1 MKKQLLTLACASF
14 IACTCFGQT
23 MKKYEGLLFDK
34 MSPNGQWTTQAMQGS
49 VVIFNRVD
57 SVFYKYGEEDGMS
70 AYSIG
75 QGNAIN
81 NDGIIVGGI
90 SESQPAYWQDG
101 EWNLLPLAEADTV
114 VFNSADAIT
123 PDGRRIVGTM
133 ACTKWDLNASGQMLA
148 PVVWTKGEDGKYG
161 MYQRLPQPTR
171 DFSGRIPMY
180 ITARSISA
188 DGKTIF
194 GQISDYSGMYPCLIV
209 YKEDADGNWSYQT
222 LGQELLYK
230 EGTEFPAWPNYEP
243 KQPNIKNYMSE
254 QELAQY
260 NEAMALYED
269 STDLYNQGLIDKY
282 PSYPLYDDYLKNEA
296 KKEEY
301 TQACDKYEEENEAYR
316 DSTAVFY
323 DVFYEA
329 CTEKAFAFNEV
340 ITSENGR
347 YYVCSLSYPDPDG
360 DPLAWSQETITVPV
374 CFDLQ
379 AEGAPMTQLD
389 GNDVITCSV
398 LNDGTVFLAT
408 PSMEYTRNAYVIPA
422 GSKKAISFFDWMK
435 AKSLPAYNWMT
446 ENLSFDYEGVEYDDD
461 GNEILVNVPDSLIAG
476 TLSVNAEGTVFSA
489 FLWDAW
495 SLADK
500 GQYISY
506 FIDLNP
512 ASGVAAP
519 KAEVTEVKV
528 YPNPTTDILYIDGD
542 ICKINIFDLSGRVVY
557 ESSSVSSSI
566 PMASIAGR
574 GTYLV
579 KLTTTDGNIV
589 VKTVSVN

>member
-49 VVIFNRVD
+49 VVIFNRAD
-57 SVFYKYGEEDGMS
+57 SVFYVYGEEEGS

-90 SESQPAYWQDG
+90 SDSQPAYWQDG
-101 EWNLLPLAEADTV
+101 EWNLLPLAEADTIV
-114 VFNSADAIT
+114 YNSADAIT
-123 PDGRRIVGTM
+123 PDGRRIAGSL
-133 ACTKWDLNASGQMLA
+133 ACSRWGLDNNNQMLA

-161 MYQRLPQPTR
+161 LYQRLPQPTK
-171 DFSGRIPMY
+171 DFSGRAPQY

-194 GQISDYSGMYPCLIV
+194 GQIVDYTGMYPCLIV
-209 YKEDADGNWSYQT
+209 YKEDAEGKWSYQT

-243 KQPNIKNYMSE
+243 KQPKIQNYMSE
-254 QELAQY
+254 EELTEY
-260 NEAMALYED
+260 NDAMALYED
-269 STDLYNQGLIDKY
+269 SVDLYYQGLIDKY
-282 PSYPLYDDYLKNEA
+282 PSYPLYDDYLKNET

-301 TQACDKYEEENEAYR
+301 TQASDKYKKEYKAYQ
-316 DSTAVFY
+316 DSTNVFY

-329 CTEKAFAFNEV
+329 CTNKAFGSNEV
-340 ITSENGR
+340 VTSENGR
-347 YYVCSLSYPDPDG
+347 YYVSSLSCPDPNG
-360 DPLAWSQETITVPV
+360 DPLALEPEIITVPV

-379 AEGAPMTQLD
+379 AEKPTMIQLD
-389 GNDVITCSV
+389 GNDIITCSV
-398 LNDGTVFLAT
+398 LNDGTVFMAS
-408 PSMEYTRNAYVIPA
+408 PSMEYTRNAYVIPT
-422 GSKKAISFFDWMK
+422 GSKKAMSFFDWMK
-435 AKSLPAYNWMT
+435 AKNLPAYNWMT
-446 ENLSFDYEGVEYDDD
+446 ENLSFDYTGVKYDED

-476 TLSVNAEGTVFSA
+476 TISVNPEGTVFSA

-495 SLADK
+495 SLEDK

-519 KAEVTEVKV
+519 KAEATEVKV
-528 YPNPTTDILYIDGD
+528 SPTPTTDILYIDGD

>member
-49 VVIFNRVD
+49 VVIFNRAD
-57 SVFYKYGEEDGMS
+57 SVFYVYGEEEGS

-90 SESQPAYWQDG
+90 SDSQPAYWQDG
-101 EWNLLPLAEADTV
+101 EWNLLPLAEADTIV
-114 VFNSADAIT
+114 YNSADAIT
-123 PDGRRIVGTM
+123 PDGRRIAGSL
-133 ACTKWDLNASGQMLA
+133 ACSRWGLDNNNQMLA

-161 MYQRLPQPTR
+161 LYQRLPQPTK
-171 DFSGRIPMY
+171 DFSGRAPQY

-194 GQISDYSGMYPCLIV
+194 GQIVDYTGMYPCLIV
-209 YKEDADGNWSYQT
+209 YKEDAEGKWSYQT

-243 KQPNIKNYMSE
+243 KQPKIQNYMSE
-254 QELAQY
+254 EELTEY
-260 NEAMALYED
+260 NDAMALYED
-269 STDLYNQGLIDKY
+269 SVDLYYQGLIDKY
-282 PSYPLYDDYLKNEA
+282 PSYPLYDDYLKNET

-301 TQACDKYEEENEAYR
+301 TQASDKYKKEYKAYQ
-316 DSTAVFY
+316 DSTNVFY

-329 CTEKAFAFNEV
+329 CTNKAFGSNEV
-340 ITSENGR
+340 VTSENGR
-347 YYVCSLSYPDPDG
+347 YYVSSLSCPDPNG
-360 DPLAWSQETITVPV
+360 DPLALEPEIITVPV

-379 AEGAPMTQLD
+379 AEKPTMIQLD
-389 GNDVITCSV
+389 GNDIITCSV
-398 LNDGTVFLAT
+398 LNDGTVFMAS
-408 PSMEYTRNAYVIPA
+408 PSMEYTRNAYVIPT
-422 GSKKAISFFDWMK
+422 GSKKAMSFFDWMK
-435 AKSLPAYNWMT
+435 AKNLPAYNWMT
-446 ENLSFDYEGVEYDDD
+446 ENLSFDYTGVKYDED

-476 TLSVNAEGTVFSA
+476 TISVNPEGTVFSA

-495 SLADK
+495 SLEDK

-519 KAEVTEVKV
+519 KAEATEVKV

-579 KLTTTDGNIV
+579 KLTTIDGNIV

>member
-57 SVFYKYGEEDGMS
+57 SVFYVYGEEEGS

-90 SESQPAYWQDG
+90 SDSQPAYWQDG
-101 EWNLLPLAEADTV
+101 EWNLLPLAEADTIV
-114 VFNSADAIT
+114 YNSADAIT
-123 PDGRRIVGTM
+123 PDGRRIAGSL
-133 ACTKWDLNASGQMLA
+133 ACSRWGLDNNNQMLA

-161 MYQRLPQPTR
+161 LYQRLPQPTK
-171 DFSGRIPMY
+171 DFSGRAPQY

-188 DGKTIF
+188 DGNTIF
-194 GQISDYSGMYPCLIV
+194 GQIVDYTGMYPCLIV
-209 YKEDADGNWSYQT
+209 YKEDAEGKWSYQT

-243 KQPNIKNYMSE
+243 KQPKIQNYMSE
-254 QELAQY
+254 EELTEY
-260 NEAMALYED
+260 NDAMALYED
-269 STDLYNQGLIDKY
+269 SVDLYYQGLIDKY
-282 PSYPLYDDYLKNEA
+282 PSYPLYDDYLKNET

-301 TQACDKYEEENEAYR
+301 TQASDKYKKEYKAYQ
-316 DSTAVFY
+316 DSTNVFY

-329 CTEKAFAFNEV
+329 CTNKAFGSNEV
-340 ITSENGR
+340 VTSENGR
-347 YYVCSLSYPDPDG
+347 YYVSSLSCPDPNG
-360 DPLAWSQETITVPV
+360 DPLALEPEIITVPV

-379 AEGAPMTQLD
+379 AEKPTMIQLD
-389 GNDVITCSV
+389 GNDIITCSV
-398 LNDGTVFLAT
+398 LNDGTVFMAS
-408 PSMEYTRNAYVIPA
+408 PSMEYTRNAYVIPT
-422 GSKKAISFFDWMK
+422 GSKKAMSFFDWMK
-435 AKSLPAYNWMT
+435 AKNLPAYNWMT
-446 ENLSFDYEGVEYDDD
+446 ENLSFDYTGVKYDED

-476 TLSVNAEGTVFSA
+476 TISVNPEGTVFSA

-495 SLADK
+495 SLEDK

-519 KAEVTEVKV
+519 KAEATEVKV

-579 KLTTTDGNIV
+579 KLTTIDGNIV

>member
-49 VVIFNRVD
+49 VVIFNRAD
-57 SVFYKYGEEDGMS
+57 SVFYVYGEEEGS

-90 SESQPAYWQDG
+90 SDGQPAYWQDG
-101 EWNLLPLAEADTV
+101 EWNLLPLAEADTIV
-114 VFNSADAIT
+114 YNSADAIT
-123 PDGRRIVGTM
+123 PDGRRIAGSL
-133 ACTKWDLNASGQMLA
+133 ACSRWGLDNNNQMLA

-161 MYQRLPQPTR
+161 LYQRLPQPTK
-171 DFSGRIPMY
+171 DFSGRAPQY

-194 GQISDYSGMYPCLIV
+194 GQIVDYTGMYPCLIV
-209 YKEDADGNWSYQT
+209 YKEDAEGKWSYQT

-243 KQPNIKNYMSE
+243 KQPKIQNYMSE
-254 QELAQY
+254 EELTEY
-260 NEAMALYED
+260 NDAMALYED
-269 STDLYNQGLIDKY
+269 SVDLYYQGLIDKY
-282 PSYPLYDDYLKNEA
+282 PSYPLYDDYLKNET

-301 TQACDKYEEENEAYR
+301 TQASDKYKKEYKAYQ
-316 DSTAVFY
+316 DSTNVFY

-329 CTEKAFAFNEV
+329 CTNKAFGSNEV
-340 ITSENGR
+340 VTSENGR
-347 YYVCSLSYPDPDG
+347 YYVSSLSCPDPNG
-360 DPLAWSQETITVPV
+360 DPLALEPEIITVPV

-379 AEGAPMTQLD
+379 AEKPTMIQLD
-389 GNDVITCSV
+389 GNDIITCSV
-398 LNDGTVFLAT
+398 LNDGTVFMAS
-408 PSMEYTRNAYVIPA
+408 PSIEYTRNAYVIPT
-422 GSKKAISFFDWMK
+422 GSKKAMSFFDWMK
-435 AKSLPAYNWMT
+435 AKNLPAYNWMT
-446 ENLSFDYEGVEYDDD
+446 ENLSFDYTGVKYDED

-476 TLSVNAEGTVFSA
+476 TISVNPEGTVFSA

-495 SLADK
+495 SLEDK

-519 KAEVTEVKV
+519 KAEATEVKV

>member
-49 VVIFNRVD
+49 VVIFNRAD
-57 SVFYKYGEEDGMS
+57 SVFYVYGEEEGS

-90 SESQPAYWQDG
+90 SDSQPAYWQDG
-101 EWNLLPLAEADTV
+101 EWNLLPLAEADTIV
-114 VFNSADAIT
+114 YNSADAIT
-123 PDGRRIVGTM
+123 PDGRRIAGSL
-133 ACTKWDLNASGQMLA
+133 ACSRWGLDNNNQMLA

-161 MYQRLPQPTR
+161 LYQRLPQRTK
-171 DFSGRIPMY
+171 DFSGRAPQY

-194 GQISDYSGMYPCLIV
+194 GQIVDYTGMYPCLIV
-209 YKEDADGNWSYQT
+209 YKEDAEGKWSYQT

-243 KQPNIKNYMSE
+243 KQPKIQNYMSE
-254 QELAQY
+254 EELTEY
-260 NEAMALYED
+260 NDAMALYED
-269 STDLYNQGLIDKY
+269 SVDLYYQGLIDKY
-282 PSYPLYDDYLKNEA
+282 PSYPLYDDYLKNET

-301 TQACDKYEEENEAYR
+301 TQASDKYKKEYKAYQ
-316 DSTAVFY
+316 DSTNVFY

-329 CTEKAFAFNEV
+329 CTNKAFGSNEV
-340 ITSENGR
+340 VTSENGR
-347 YYVCSLSYPDPDG
+347 YYVSSLSCPDPNG
-360 DPLAWSQETITVPV
+360 DPLALEPEIITVPV

-379 AEGAPMTQLD
+379 AEKPTMIQLD
-389 GNDVITCSV
+389 GNDIITCSV
-398 LNDGTVFLAT
+398 LNDGTVFMAS
-408 PSMEYTRNAYVIPA
+408 PSMEYTRNAYVIPT
-422 GSKKAISFFDWMK
+422 GSKKAMSFFDWMK
-435 AKSLPAYNWMT
+435 AKNLPAYNWMT
-446 ENLSFDYEGVEYDDD
+446 ENLSFDYTGVKYDED

-476 TLSVNAEGTVFSA
+476 TISVNPEGTVFSA

-495 SLADK
+495 SLEDK

-519 KAEVTEVKV
+519 KAEATEVKV

>member
-34 MSPNGQWTTQAMQGS
+34 RSPNGQWTTQAMQGS
-49 VVIFNRVD
+49 VAIFNRVD
-57 SVFYKYGEEDGMS
+57 SMFYVYGEEEGS
-70 AYSIG
+70 TYSVG

-81 NDGIIVGGI
+81 NNGIIVGGI
-90 SESQPAYWQDG
+90 SDSQPAYWQDG
-101 EWNLLPLAEADTV
+101 EWNLLPLAEADTIV
-114 VFNSADAIT
+114 YNSADGIT
-123 PDGRRIVGTM
+123 PDGRRIVGSL
-133 ACTKWDLNASGQMLA
+133 ACSRWGLENNNQTLA

-161 MYQRLPQPTR
+161 LYQRLPQPAT
-171 DFSGRIPMY
+171 DFSGRAPQY
-180 ITARSISA
+180 ITAHSISD

-194 GQISDYSGMYPCLIV
+194 GQIVDYTGMYLCLIV
-209 YKEDADGNWSYQT
+209 YKEDAEGKWSYQT

-230 EGTEFPAWPNYEP
+230 EGTEFPAWPKYEP
-243 KQPNIKNYMSE
+243 KQPQIQNYMSE
-254 QELAQY
+254 EELAEY
-260 NEAMALYED
+260 DEAMALYND
-269 STDLYNQGLIDKY
+269 STDLYYQGLIDKF
-282 PSYPLYDDYLKNEA
+282 PSYPLYDNYLKNEA

-301 TQACDKYEEENEAYR
+301 TQACNKYEKENKAYQ
-316 DSTAVFY
+316 DSTSVFNN
-323 DVFYEA
+323 VFYEA
-329 CTEKAFAFNEV
+329 CTEKSFAFNEV

-347 YYVCSLSYPDPDG
+347 YYVSSLSYPDPDG
-360 DPLAWSQETITVPV
+360 DPLAWSPEVITVPI

-379 AEGAPMTQLD
+379 GEKPAMTQLD
-389 GNDVITCSV
+389 GNDIITCSV
-398 LNDGTVFLAT
+398 LNDGTVFMAS
-408 PSMEYTRNAYVIPA
+408 PSMEYTRNAYVVPA

-446 ENLSFDYEGVEYDDD
+446 ENLSFDYTGVEYDEDY
-461 GNEILVNVPDSLIAG
+461 NEILVSVPDSLIAG
-476 TLSVNAEGTVFSA
+476 TISVNGEGTVFSA

-495 SLADK
+495 SNPDY

-506 FIDLNP
+506 FIDLDP
-512 ASGVAAP
+512 ALGIAAP
-519 KAEVTEVKV
+519 KTEATKVKV
-528 YPNPTTDILYIDGD
+528 YPNPTTDILYIDGN

-557 ESSSVSSSI
+557 ESSSVSYSI

>member
-49 VVIFNRVD
+49 VVIFNRAD
-57 SVFYKYGEEDGMS
+57 SVFYVYGEEEGS

-90 SESQPAYWQDG
+90 SDSQPAYWQDG
-101 EWNLLPLAEADTV
+101 EWNLLPLAEADTIV
-114 VFNSADAIT
+114 YNSADAIT
-123 PDGRRIVGTM
+123 PDGRRIAGSL
-133 ACTKWDLNASGQMLA
+133 ACSRWGLDNNNQMLA

-161 MYQRLPQPTR
+161 LYQRLPQPTK
-171 DFSGRIPMY
+171 DFSGRAPQY

-194 GQISDYSGMYPCLIV
+194 GQIVDYTGMYPCLIV
-209 YKEDADGNWSYQT
+209 YKEDAEGKWSYQT

-243 KQPNIKNYMSE
+243 KQPKIQNYMSE
-254 QELAQY
+254 EELTEY
-260 NEAMALYED
+260 NDAMALYED
-269 STDLYNQGLIDKY
+269 SVDLYYQGLIDKY
-282 PSYPLYDDYLKNEA
+282 PSYPLYDDYLKNET

-301 TQACDKYEEENEAYR
+301 TQASDKYKKEYKAYQ
-316 DSTAVFY
+316 DSTNVFY

-329 CTEKAFAFNEV
+329 CTNKAFGSNEV
-340 ITSENGR
+340 VTSENGR
-347 YYVCSLSYPDPDG
+347 YYVSSLSCPDPNG
-360 DPLAWSQETITVPV
+360 DPLALEPEIITVPV

-379 AEGAPMTQLD
+379 AEKPTMIQLD
-389 GNDVITCSV
+389 GNDIITCSV
-398 LNDGTVFLAT
+398 LNDGTVFMAS
-408 PSMEYTRNAYVIPA
+408 PSMEYTRNAYVIPT
-422 GSKKAISFFDWMK
+422 GSKKAMSFFDWMK
-435 AKSLPAYNWMT
+435 AKNLPAYNWMT
-446 ENLSFDYEGVEYDDD
+446 ENLSFDYTGVEYDED
-461 GNEILVNVPDSLIAG
+461 GNEILVSVPDSLIAG
-476 TLSVNAEGTVFSA
+476 TISVNSEGTVFSS

-495 SLADK
+495 SLEDK

-519 KAEVTEVKV
+519 KAEATEVKV

>member
-49 VVIFNRVD
+49 VVIFNRAD
-57 SVFYKYGEEDGMS
+57 SVFYVYGEEEGS

-90 SESQPAYWQDG
+90 SDSQPAYWQDG
-101 EWNLLPLAEADTV
+101 EWNLLPLAEADTIV
-114 VFNSADAIT
+114 YNSADAIT
-123 PDGRRIVGTM
+123 PDGRRIAGSL
-133 ACTKWDLNASGQMLA
+133 ACSRWGLDNNNQMLA

-161 MYQRLPQPTR
+161 LYQRLPQPTK
-171 DFSGRIPMY
+171 DFSGRAPQY

-194 GQISDYSGMYPCLIV
+194 GQIVDYTSMYPCLIV
-209 YKEDADGNWSYQT
+209 YKEDAEGKWSYQT

-243 KQPNIKNYMSE
+243 KQPKIQNYMSE
-254 QELAQY
+254 EELAEY
-260 NEAMALYED
+260 NDAMELYED
-269 STDLYNQGLIDKY
+269 SVDLYYQGLIEQY
-282 PSYPLYDDYLKNEA
+282 PSYPLYDNYLKNEA

-301 TQACDKYEEENEAYR
+301 TQACVKYEEENKAYQ
-316 DSTAVFY
+316 DSTNVFY

-329 CTEKAFAFNEV
+329 CTQKAFTFNEV

-347 YYVCSLSYPDPDG
+347 YYACSLSYPDPDG
-360 DPLAWSQETITVPV
+360 DPLAWMPEVLTVPV

-379 AEGAPMTQLD
+379 AEEPTMTQLD
-389 GNDVITCSV
+389 GNDMITCSA
-398 LNDGTVFLAT
+398 LNDGTVFMAS
-408 PSMEYTRNAYVIPA
+408 PSMEYTRNAYVVPA

-446 ENLSFDYEGVEYDDD
+446 ENLSFDYTGVEYDEDY
-461 GNEILVNVPDSLIAG
+461 NEILVSVPDSLIAG
-476 TLSVNAEGTVFSA
+476 TISVNPEGTVFSA

-495 SLADK
+495 SLEDK

-519 KAEVTEVKV
+519 KAEATEVKV
-528 YPNPTTDILYIDGD
+528 YPNPTIDILYIDGD

>member
-1 MKKQLLTLACASF
+1 
-14 IACTCFGQT
+14 
-23 MKKYEGLLFDK
+23 
-34 MSPNGQWTTQAMQGS
+34 MSET
-49 VVIFNRVD
+49 
-57 SVFYKYGEEDGMS
+57 E
-70 AYSIG
+70 
-75 QGNAIN
+75 
-81 NDGIIVGGI
+81 
-90 SESQPAYWQDG
+90 
-101 EWNLLPLAEADTV
+101 LAE
-114 VFNSADAIT
+114 
-123 PDGRRIVGTM
+123 
-133 ACTKWDLNASGQMLA
+133 
-148 PVVWTKGEDGKYG
+148 
-161 MYQRLPQPTR
+161 
-171 DFSGRIPMY
+171 
-180 ITARSISA
+180 
-188 DGKTIF
+188 
-194 GQISDYSGMYPCLIV
+194 
-209 YKEDADGNWSYQT
+209 
-222 LGQELLYK
+222 
-230 EGTEFPAWPNYEP
+230 
-243 KQPNIKNYMSE
+243 
-254 QELAQY
+254 Y
-260 NEAMALYED
+260 NNAMALYED

-301 TQACDKYEEENEAYR
+301 TQACDKYEEENEAYQ

-379 AEGAPMTQLD
+379 AEGTPMTQLD

-422 GSKKAISFFDWMK
+422 GSKKAMSFFDWMK
-435 AKSLPAYNWMT
+435 AKNLPAYNWMT
-446 ENLSFDYEGVEYDDD
+446 ENLSFDYTGVEYDED
-461 GNEILVNVPDSLIAG
+461 GNEILVSVPDSLIAG
-476 TLSVNAEGTVFSA
+476 TISVNSEGTVFSS

-495 SLADK
+495 SLADR

-519 KAEVTEVKV
+519 KAEVKV

>member
-57 SVFYKYGEEDGMS
+57 SVFYVYGDGEGGS

-90 SESQPAYWQDG
+90 SDSQPAYWQDG
-101 EWNLLPLAEADTV
+101 EWNLLPLAEADTIV
-114 VFNSADAIT
+114 YNSADAIT
-123 PDGRRIVGTM
+123 PDGRRIAGSL
-133 ACTKWDLNASGQMLA
+133 ACSRWGLDNNNQMLA

-161 MYQRLPQPTR
+161 LYQRLPQPTK
-171 DFSGRIPMY
+171 DFSGRAPQY

-194 GQISDYSGMYPCLIV
+194 GQIVDYTGMYPCLIV
-209 YKEDADGNWSYQT
+209 YKEDAEGKWSYQT

-243 KQPNIKNYMSE
+243 KQPKIQNYMSE
-254 QELAQY
+254 EELTEY
-260 NEAMALYED
+260 NDAMALYED
-269 STDLYNQGLIDKY
+269 SVDLYYQGLIDKY
-282 PSYPLYDDYLKNEA
+282 PSYPLYDDYLKNET

-301 TQACDKYEEENEAYR
+301 TQASDKYKKEYKAYQ
-316 DSTAVFY
+316 DSTNVFY

-329 CTEKAFAFNEV
+329 CTNKAFGSNEV
-340 ITSENGR
+340 VTSENGR
-347 YYVCSLSYPDPDG
+347 YYVSSLSCPDPNG
-360 DPLAWSQETITVPV
+360 DPLALEPEIITVPV

-379 AEGAPMTQLD
+379 AEKPTMIQLD
-389 GNDVITCSV
+389 GNDIITCSV
-398 LNDGTVFLAT
+398 LNDGTVFMAS
-408 PSMEYTRNAYVIPA
+408 PSMEYTRNAYVIPT
-422 GSKKAISFFDWMK
+422 GSKKAMSFFDWMK
-435 AKSLPAYNWMT
+435 AKNLPAYNWMT
-446 ENLSFDYEGVEYDDD
+446 ENLSFDYTGVKYDED

-476 TLSVNAEGTVFSA
+476 TISVNPEGTVFSA

-495 SLADK
+495 SLEDK

-519 KAEVTEVKV
+519 KAEATEE
-528 YPNPTTDILYIDGD
+528 I
-542 ICKINIFDLSGRVVY
+542 GR
-557 ESSSVSSSI
+557 
-566 PMASIAGR
+566 ASCR
-574 GTYLV
+574 ERV
-579 KLTTTDGNIV
+579 
-589 VKTVSVN
+589 

>member
-1 MKKQLLTLACASF
+1 
-14 IACTCFGQT
+14 

-49 VVIFNRVD
+49 VVIFNRAD
-57 SVFYKYGEEDGMS
+57 SVFYVYGEEEGS

-90 SESQPAYWQDG
+90 SDSQPAYWQDG
-101 EWNLLPLAEADTV
+101 EWNLLPLAEADTIV
-114 VFNSADAIT
+114 YNSADAIT
-123 PDGRRIVGTM
+123 PDGRRIAGSL
-133 ACTKWDLNASGQMLA
+133 ACSRWGLDNNNQMLA

-161 MYQRLPQPTR
+161 LYQRLPQPTK
-171 DFSGRIPMY
+171 DFSGRAPQY

-194 GQISDYSGMYPCLIV
+194 GQIVDYTGMYPCLIV
-209 YKEDADGNWSYQT
+209 YKEDAEGKWSYQT

-243 KQPNIKNYMSE
+243 KQPKIQNYMSE
-254 QELAQY
+254 EELTEY
-260 NEAMALYED
+260 NDAMALYED
-269 STDLYNQGLIDKY
+269 SVDLYYQGLIDKY
-282 PSYPLYDDYLKNEA
+282 PSYPLYDDYLKNET

-301 TQACDKYEEENEAYR
+301 TQASDKYKKEYKAYQ
-316 DSTAVFY
+316 DSTNVFY

-329 CTEKAFAFNEV
+329 CTNKAFGSNEV
-340 ITSENGR
+340 VTSENGR
-347 YYVCSLSYPDPDG
+347 YYVSSLSCPDPNG
-360 DPLAWSQETITVPV
+360 DPLALEPEIITVPV

-379 AEGAPMTQLD
+379 AEKPTMIQLD
-389 GNDVITCSV
+389 GNDIITCSV
-398 LNDGTVFLAT
+398 LNDGTVFMAS
-408 PSMEYTRNAYVIPA
+408 PSMEYTRNAYVIPT
-422 GSKKAISFFDWMK
+422 GSKKAMSFFDWMK
-435 AKSLPAYNWMT
+435 AKNLPAYNWMT
-446 ENLSFDYEGVEYDDD
+446 ENLSFDYTGVKYDED

-476 TLSVNAEGTVFSA
+476 TISVNPEGTVFSA

-495 SLADK
+495 SLEDK

-519 KAEVTEVKV
+519 KAEATEVKV

>member
-57 SVFYKYGEEDGMS
+57 SVFYVYGEEEGS

-90 SESQPAYWQDG
+90 SDSQPAYWQDG
-101 EWNLLPLAEADTV
+101 EWNLLPLAEADTIV
-114 VFNSADAIT
+114 YNSADGIT
-123 PDGRRIVGTM
+123 PDGRRIAGTI
-133 ACTKWDLNASGQMLA
+133 ACSRWGLDNNNQMLA

-161 MYQRLPQPTR
+161 LYQRLPQPTK
-171 DFSGRIPMY
+171 DFSGRAPQY

-194 GQISDYSGMYPCLIV
+194 GQIVDYTGMYPCLIV
-209 YKEDADGNWSYQT
+209 YKEDAEGKWSYQT

-243 KQPNIKNYMSE
+243 KQPKIQNYMSE
-254 QELAQY
+254 EELAEY
-260 NEAMALYED
+260 NDAMELYED
-269 STDLYNQGLIDKY
+269 SVDLYYQGLIEQY
-282 PSYPLYDDYLKNEA
+282 PSYPLYDNYLKNEA

-301 TQACDKYEEENEAYR
+301 TQACVKYEEENKAYQ
-316 DSTAVFY
+316 DSTSVFNE
-323 DVFYEA
+323 VFYEA
-329 CTEKAFAFNEV
+329 CTERAFNEV

-347 YYVCSLSYPDPDG
+347 YYTCSLSYPDPDG
-360 DPLAWSQETITVPV
+360 DPLAWRPEVITVPI

-379 AEGAPMTQLD
+379 GEEPTMTQLE
-389 GNDVITCSV
+389 GNNITTCSV
-398 LNDGTVFLAT
+398 LNDGTVFMAS
-408 PSMEYTRNAYVIPA
+408 PSIEYTRNAYVVPA
-422 GSKKAISFFDWMK
+422 GSKKAMSFFDWMK

-446 ENLSFDYEGVEYDDD
+446 ENLSFDYTGVEYDEDY
-461 GNEILVNVPDSLIAG
+461 NEILVSVPDSLIAG
-476 TLSVNAEGTVFSA
+476 TISVNPEGTVFSA

-495 SLADK
+495 SLEDK

-519 KAEVTEVKV
+519 KAEATEVKV
-528 YPNPTTDILYIDGD
+528 YPNPTIDILYIDGD

>member
-1 MKKQLLTLACASF
+1 
-14 IACTCFGQT
+14 

-49 VVIFNRVD
+49 VVIFNRAD
-57 SVFYKYGEEDGMS
+57 SVFYVYGEEEGS

-90 SESQPAYWQDG
+90 SDSQPAYWQDG
-101 EWNLLPLAEADTV
+101 EWNLLPLAEADTIV
-114 VFNSADAIT
+114 YNSADAIT
-123 PDGRRIVGTM
+123 PDGRRIAGSL
-133 ACTKWDLNASGQMLA
+133 ACSRWGLDNNNQMLA

-161 MYQRLPQPTR
+161 LYQRLPQPTK
-171 DFSGRIPMY
+171 DFSGRAPQY

-194 GQISDYSGMYPCLIV
+194 GQIVDYTGMYPCLIV
-209 YKEDADGNWSYQT
+209 YKEDAEGKWSYQT

-243 KQPNIKNYMSE
+243 KQPKIQNYMSE
-254 QELAQY
+254 EELTEY
-260 NEAMALYED
+260 NDAMALYED
-269 STDLYNQGLIDKY
+269 SVDLYYQGLIDKY
-282 PSYPLYDDYLKNEA
+282 PSYPLYDDYLKNET

-301 TQACDKYEEENEAYR
+301 TQASDKYKKEYKAYQ
-316 DSTAVFY
+316 DSTNVFY

-329 CTEKAFAFNEV
+329 CTNKAFGSNEV
-340 ITSENGR
+340 VTSENGR
-347 YYVCSLSYPDPDG
+347 YYVSSLSCPDPNG
-360 DPLAWSQETITVPV
+360 DPLALEPEIITVPV

-379 AEGAPMTQLD
+379 AEKPTMIQLD
-389 GNDVITCSV
+389 GNDIITCSV
-398 LNDGTVFLAT
+398 LNDGTVFMAS
-408 PSMEYTRNAYVIPA
+408 PSMEYTRNAYVIPT
-422 GSKKAISFFDWMK
+422 GSKKAMSFFDWMK
-435 AKSLPAYNWMT
+435 AKNLPAYNWMT
-446 ENLSFDYEGVEYDDD
+446 ENLSFDYTGVKYDED

-476 TLSVNAEGTVFSA
+476 TISVNPEGTVFSA

-495 SLADK
+495 SLEDK

-519 KAEVTEVKV
+519 KAEATEVKV

-542 ICKINIFDLSGRVVY
+542 ICKIKIFDLSGRVVY

>member
-57 SVFYKYGEEDGMS
+57 SVFYVYGEEEGS

-90 SESQPAYWQDG
+90 SGSQPAYWQDG
-101 EWNLLPLAEADTV
+101 EWNLLPLAEADTIAY
-114 VFNSADAIT
+114 NSADAIT
-123 PDGRRIVGTM
+123 PDGRRIAGSLVCSRWGL
-133 ACTKWDLNASGQMLA
+133 DNNNQMLA

-161 MYQRLPQPTR
+161 LYQRLPQPTK
-171 DFSGRIPMY
+171 DFSGRAPQY

-194 GQISDYSGMYPCLIV
+194 GQIVDYTGMYPCLIV
-209 YKEDADGNWSYQT
+209 YKEDAEGKWSYQT

-243 KQPNIKNYMSE
+243 KQPKIQNYMSE
-254 QELAQY
+254 EELAEY
-260 NEAMALYED
+260 NDAMELYED
-269 STDLYNQGLIDKY
+269 SVDLYYQGLIEQY
-282 PSYPLYDDYLKNEA
+282 PSYPLYDNYLKNEA

-301 TQACDKYEEENEAYR
+301 TQACVKYEEENKAYQ
-316 DSTAVFY
+316 DSTSVFNE
-323 DVFYEA
+323 VFYEA
-329 CTEKAFAFNEV
+329 CTERAFTFNEV

-347 YYVCSLSYPDPDG
+347 YYTCSLSYPDPDG
-360 DPLAWSQETITVPV
+360 DPLAWRPEVITVPI

-379 AEGAPMTQLD
+379 GEEPTMTQLE
-389 GNDVITCSV
+389 GNNIITCSV
-398 LNDGTVFLAT
+398 LNDGTVFMAS
-408 PSMEYTRNAYVIPA
+408 PSIEYTRNAYVVPA
-422 GSKKAISFFDWMK
+422 GSKKAMSFFDWMK

-446 ENLSFDYEGVEYDDD
+446 ANLSFDYTGVEYDEDY
-461 GNEILVNVPDSLIAG
+461 NEILVSVPDSLIAG
-476 TLSVNAEGTVFSA
+476 TISVNAEGTVFSA
-489 FLWDAW
+489 YLWDAW
-495 SLADK
+495 NSDE

-519 KAEVTEVKV
+519 KAEATEVKV

-557 ESSSVSSSI
+557 ESSSVSYSI

>member
-49 VVIFNRVD
+49 VVIFNRAD
-57 SVFYKYGEEDGMS
+57 SVFYVYGEEEGS

-90 SESQPAYWQDG
+90 SDSQPAYWQDG
-101 EWNLLPLAEADTV
+101 EWNLLPLAEADTIV
-114 VFNSADAIT
+114 YNSADAIT
-123 PDGRRIVGTM
+123 PDGRRIAGSL
-133 ACTKWDLNASGQMLA
+133 ACSRWGLDNNNQMLA

-161 MYQRLPQPTR
+161 LYQRLPQPTK
-171 DFSGRIPMY
+171 DFSGRAPQY

-194 GQISDYSGMYPCLIV
+194 GQIVDYTGMYPCLIV
-209 YKEDADGNWSYQT
+209 YKEDAEGKWSYQT

-243 KQPNIKNYMSE
+243 KQPKIQNYMSE
-254 QELAQY
+254 EELTEY
-260 NEAMALYED
+260 NDAMALYED
-269 STDLYNQGLIDKY
+269 SVDLYYQGLIDKY
-282 PSYPLYDDYLKNEA
+282 PSYPLYDDYLKNET

-301 TQACDKYEEENEAYR
+301 TQASDKYKKEYKAYQ
-316 DSTAVFY
+316 DSTNVFY

-329 CTEKAFAFNEV
+329 CTNKAFGSNEV
-340 ITSENGR
+340 VTSENGR
-347 YYVCSLSYPDPDG
+347 YYVSSLSCPDPNG
-360 DPLAWSQETITVPV
+360 DPLALEPEIITVPV

-379 AEGAPMTQLD
+379 AEKPTMIQLD
-389 GNDVITCSV
+389 GNDIITCSV
-398 LNDGTVFLAT
+398 LNDGTVFMAS
-408 PSMEYTRNAYVIPA
+408 PSMEYTRNAYVIPT
-422 GSKKAISFFDWMK
+422 GSKKAMSFFDWMK
-435 AKSLPAYNWMT
+435 AKNLPAYNWMT
-446 ENLSFDYEGVEYDDD
+446 EHLSFDYTGVEYDED
-461 GNEILVNVPDSLIAG
+461 GNEILVSVPDSLIAG
-476 TLSVNAEGTVFSA
+476 TISVNSEGTVFSS

-495 SLADK
+495 SLADR

-519 KAEVTEVKV
+519 KAEATEVKV